1 MGLIIIGIGS
11 ITNIGLNGAML
22 EIFSHGA
29 RLIFLACDR
38 MRLVY
43 REKQLAHHIRDE
55 KSSLDSLRKGNQ

>member
-1 MGLIIIGIGS
+1 MGFIIIGIGS

-55 KSSLDSLRKGNQ
+55 K